1 MDQALEHTLLEQSRQ
16 GDAAAFSALIKP
28 YQQPLFRVAFRL
40 LGNTEEAK
48 DAVQET
54 LLKVW
59 QKLDSFDP
67 DRSFEAWLFA
77 VISHHC
83 YDVLQSLRYRLRK
96 VSLDKVIT
104 RGTGTTPEDAYV
116 NKELAAELNR
126 LLDKLSPKQR
136 LVFVLKEIEQ
146 LDTVQLTTMTG
157 LTGDQIKSNL
167 CQAKK
172 KLRNHLMNTVK

>member
-1 MDQALEHTLLEQSRQ
+1 MR
-16 GDAAAFSALIKP
+16 G
-28 YQQPLFRVAFRL
+28 RL
-40 LGNTEEAK
+40 LI
-48 DAVQET
+48 V
-54 LLKVW
+54 
-59 QKLDSFDP
+59 
-67 DRSFEAWLFA
+67 
-77 VISHHC
+77 
-83 YDVLQSLRYRLRK
+83 
-96 VSLDKVIT
+96 
-104 RGTGTTPEDAYV
+104 EDD
-116 NKELAAELNR
+116 ELAAELNR

>member
-1 MDQALEHTLLEQSRQ
+1 MDQAMQQTLLERSRL
-16 GDAAAFSALIKP
+16 GDAAAFSELVKP

-59 QKLDSFDP
+59 QKMDTFDPMRSFDT
-67 DRSFEAWLFA
+67 WLFA

-96 VSLDKVIT
+96 VSLDQVTT
-104 RGTGTTPEDAYV
+104 RMTGTTPEEAYV

-136 LVFVLKEIEQ
+136 LVFVLKEIEL
-146 LDTVQLTTMTG
+146 LDTEHITTLTG
-157 LTGDQIKSNL
+157 LTGDQVKSNL
-167 CQAKK
+167 CLAKK
-172 KLRNHLMNTVK
+172 KLRIYLMNTAN